1 MEMALSPHDSEND
14 KTDAQD
20 DEDENAVEMD
30 EGMYTVMHGMT
41 VLIGGWLRSIY
52 PTSVAAYWQLG
63 TNKL

>member
-1 MEMALSPHDSEND
+1 MEMALSPHHSEND

-20 DEDENAVEMD
+20 DIEDENAVEMD

-52 PTSVAAYWQLG
+52 ATSFAAYWQL
-63 TNKL
+63 